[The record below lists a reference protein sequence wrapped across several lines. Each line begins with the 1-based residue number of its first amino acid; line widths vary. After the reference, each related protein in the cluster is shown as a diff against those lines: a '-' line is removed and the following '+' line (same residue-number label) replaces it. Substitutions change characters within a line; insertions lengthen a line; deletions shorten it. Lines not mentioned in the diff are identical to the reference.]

1 MAQKNVIKLDLSEV
15 KDLDKLESL
24 TDSLF
29 ARIEN
34 LDKSWSE
41 GVDEWNQSIVAL
53 LQEKANVEQDKK
65 VADTLAKNLES
76 SFKSIGMEIT
86 KEISDKIN
94 YINKVYPEILKT
106 VQRHRQEIR
115 EQLVARSKLI
125 K

>member
-1 MAQKNVIKLDLSEV
+1 MAQKNLIKSYFSEV